1 MDQQSGIKSPSNGE
15 SSFRIEVYALKETT
29 DRHPYLV
36 KASVAI
42 LSVGLLAAGCAPTS
56 VNLTPSHPPAAST
69 GLYPFEVQWDSPRRG
84 IKADDLKA
92 YVVIGTNLFPMT
104 RVANTPNRWEALV
117 PLPPHQTSVPYR
129 YKFDYRYPEIR
140 NSSVASDLS
149 DEYHLVVPRN

>member
-1 MDQQSGIKSPSNGE
+1 M
-15 SSFRIEVYALKETT
+15 KETT

-42 LSVGLLAAGCAPTS
+42 LSVGLLATGCAPTS

-84 IKADDLKA
+84 IKAEDLKA

-117 PLPPHQTSVPYR
+117 PLPPDKTSVPYH